1 MFTAFTLA
9 MLVYKAQDAV
19 FTTDS
24 DTILDPPALRQMSYV
39 LGSDPD
45 IAGVTGDV
53 KIWNKNESWLAL
65 MCALRYWFA
74 VSGYCILMSLSGEWS
89 LTDGAMLSSILNVL
103 AKVTID
109 A

>member
-24 DTILDPPALRQMSYV
+24 DTILDPAALRQMSYV
-39 LGSDPD
+39 LGSDPNLG
-45 IAGVTGDV
+45 GVTGDV

-74 VSGYCILMSLSGEWS
+74 VS
-89 LTDGAMLSSILNVL
+89 LTPPPTLQAHFFTTDIRVHAVQH
-103 AKVTID
+103 
-109 A
+109 

>member
-1 MFTAFTLA
+1 MPSRLLHIADTSVQTAMFTAFTLA
-9 MLVYKAQDAV
+9 MLVYKAKDAV

-24 DTILDPPALRQMSYV
+24 DTILDPAALRQMSYV

-45 IAGVTGDV
+45 LGGVTGDV

-74 VSGYCILMSLSGEWS
+74 VRFFHLFKC
-89 LTDGAMLSSILNVL
+89 
-103 AKVTID
+103 
-109 A
+109 

>member
-1 MFTAFTLA
+1 MPSPRFQTAMFTAFTLA
-9 MLVYKAQDAV
+9 MLIYKAQDAV

-24 DTILDPPALRQMSYV
+24 DTILDPQALRQMSYV

-45 IAGVTGDV
+45 IGGVTGDV

-74 VSGYCILMSLSGEWS
+74 VSIPFQCTLICHVADL
-89 LTDGAMLSSILNVL
+89 
-103 AKVTID
+103 
-109 A
+109 

>member
-9 MLVYKAQDAV
+9 MLVYKAKDAV

-24 DTILDPPALRQMSYV
+24 DTILDPAALRQMSYV

-45 IAGVTGDV
+45 LGGVTGDV
-53 KIWNKNESWLAL
+53 KIWNKKESWLAL

-74 VSGYCILMSLSGEWS
+74 VSPIPEHLLCAVQVY
-89 LTDGAMLSSILNVL
+89 
-103 AKVTID
+103 
-109 A
+109 